1 VIVADEALLFNGL
14 QKTSKFVIKRGTRNI
29 SSYSGALT
37 TFQRHLYTVNEQKHD
52 NMP

>member
-1 VIVADEALLFNGL
+1 MIVADEAELFNRL
-14 QKTSKFVIKRGTRNI
+14 QKTSKLKRGTRNI

-37 TFQRHLYTVNEQKHD
+37 TFQRHLYTVNEQKHG